1 MLGSSGIWTRDLC
14 GGIECPAVCD
24 FLGAFFLDALYVFE
38 SLKCMH
44 IYLNLVKINCFLD
57 IFQNNFIK
65 IQSSNVPSCPEF
77 WTGFL
82 LMYFVLIINHIW
94 WTNKILQ
101 VRKVSNRA
109 WYLEVFGV
117 FFLNVFPLHQKRLF
131 FKNNASFFKKK
142 N

>member
-1 MLGSSGIWTRDLC
+1 MCPKIRATACILYLLPPWWYRMSSSVRF
-14 GGIECPAVCD
+14 

-109 WYLEVFGV
+109 WYLEVFWV
-117 FFLNVFPLHQKRLF
+117 FFSKRLSTAP
-131 FKNNASFFKKK
+131 KASFFQK
-142 N
+142 